1 MKHMKKTALLTATVL
16 MLTLVG
22 SLPAQESADPPQFL
36 QETLQY
42 MQQYGWSEAQLEQFR
57 RAAMEQNWDDIE
69 AAEPEIVALAL
80 RLANQNRAQLQ
91 AAENADLALELAYMA
106 RTMQRLGFQG
116 RALAEAAF
124 EGTRQIVRNMEQ
136 VRSQIRVHADDGT
149 GEALRVR
156 ERIRER
162 IREHLD
168 ETMEKQVQAQERAA
182 QQKRQ
187 VAEGKEVPAGKP
199 QNIPGGRN

>member
-1 MKHMKKTALLTATVL
+1 MKRAVLVTAVVL
-16 MLTLVG
+16 MLSGVV
-22 SLPAQESADPPQFL
+22 SLPAQESADPPQLL

-57 RAAMEQNWDDIE
+57 RAAMEQNWEE
-69 AAEPEIVALAL
+69 AEGAEPEIVALAL
-80 RLANQNRAQLQ
+80 RLANQNRSQLQ

-106 RTMQRLGFQG
+106 RTMQRLGFQE
-116 RALAEAAF
+116 RAIAAAAF
-124 EGTRQIVRNMEQ
+124 EGTREVVRNMEQ
-136 VRSQIRVHADDGT
+136 LRSQIQVNTDNGT
-149 GEALRVR
+149 GETLRVR

-168 ETMEKQVQAQERAA
+168 ETIEKQAQAQERAA

-187 VAEGKEVPAGKP
+187 VAGGKDVPAGKP
-199 QNIPGGRN
+199 QNIPGGRD